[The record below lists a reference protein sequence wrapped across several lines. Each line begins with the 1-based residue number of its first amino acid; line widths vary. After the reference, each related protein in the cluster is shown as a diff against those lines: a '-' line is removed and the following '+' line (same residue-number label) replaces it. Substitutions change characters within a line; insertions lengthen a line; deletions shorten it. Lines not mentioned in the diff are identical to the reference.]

1 MSANYLTTDNTGEE
15 PVFLWLCSVFPQAWT
30 WDASVDQFPRR
41 LLLNCPLCRNTPRK
55 KMWAVCIIIN
65 GFRMQISFIVFQLHQ
80 NFNRSLARSNPRCQ
94 VQSVGWPFL
103 SCNYN
108 RPRTSWSRRSLS
120 FCYPHDL
127 DSCVVRD
134 APTSRRIH
142 Q

>member
-1 MSANYLTTDNTGEE
+1 
-15 PVFLWLCSVFPQAWT
+15 
-30 WDASVDQFPRR
+30 
-41 LLLNCPLCRNTPRK
+41 
-55 KMWAVCIIIN
+55 MWAVCIIIN

-94 VQSVGWPFL
+94 VQKVSGGPFYPAIAIDHEL
-103 SCNYN
+103 LGRAARYLFANCY
-108 RPRTSWSRRSLS
+108 
-120 FCYPHDL
+120 YPHDL